1 MKFMKAAQ
9 FPQVRQVRIADIP
22 KPSLMGEEDVLLKMA
37 AVGICG
43 SDIHYYVDGR
53 VGDQLVEF
61 PYIPGHECAAIV
73 EEVGAGVS
81 ALKPGDRVAV
91 EPTISCGQCDQCR
104 AGRENTCR
112 NVKFLGMPGQL
123 AGGLC
128 EYITMPEKNCCHL
141 PDSLT
146 LVQGAFAE
154 PLSIA
159 IYTLDYLQTEK
170 IASIA
175 ILGSGPIGLSVLL
188 EAKARGISGIYA
200 TDKIDSRLARAEK
213 AGAVWTGNPEKTN
226 IVESILHREPLGL
239 DAVIECC
246 GDQQA
251 LDQAVALLKPG
262 GILLI
267 VGMPSTQRI
276 FFDASAVRRKEIHIQ
291 NVRRQA
297 NCLSRAIGRI
307 ASKEVDVDSMIT
319 HRGTIQSTKELYDI
333 AADYRDGVVKAVVV
347 FDG

>member
-1 MKFMKAAQ
+1 MKAAQ

-22 KPSLMGEEDVLLKMA
+22 KPTLMGERDALLRMA

-73 EEVGAGVS
+73 EQVGPGVS
-81 ALKPGDRVAV
+81 TLKPGDRVAV
-91 EPTISCGQCDQCR
+91 EPTVSCGQCDQCL

-123 AGGLC
+123 SGGLC
-128 EYITMPEKNCCHL
+128 EYITMPEKNCCQL

-159 IYTLDYLQTEK
+159 IYTLDYLQTK
-170 IASIA
+170 RIASMA

-188 EAKARGISGIYA
+188 EAKVRGISRIYA
-200 TDKIDSRLARAEK
+200 TDKIDSRLAQADK
-213 AGAVWTGNPEKTN
+213 AGAVWTGNPEKTD
-226 IVESILHREPLGL
+226 IVQSILKKESLAL

-251 LDQAVALLKPG
+251 LDQAVQLLKPG

-267 VGMPSTQRI
+267 VGIPSIRRI
-276 FFDASAVRRKEIHIQ
+276 SFDASAVRRKEIRIQ
-291 NVRRQA
+291 NVRRQTD
-297 NCLSRAIGRI
+297 CLLRAVDRI
-307 ASKEVDVDSMIT
+307 ATKQVEVDFMIT
-319 HRGTIQSTKELYDI
+319 HSATIQSTKELYDI

-347 FDG
+347 FDV

>member
-1 MKFMKAAQ
+1 MKAAQ

-22 KPSLMGEEDVLLKMA
+22 KPTLMGERDALLRMA

-73 EEVGAGVS
+73 EQVGPGVS
-81 ALKPGDRVAV
+81 TLKPGDRVAV
-91 EPTISCGQCDQCR
+91 EPTVSCGQCDQCL

-123 AGGLC
+123 SGGLC
-128 EYITMPEKNCCHL
+128 EYITMPEKNCCQL

-159 IYTLDYLQTEK
+159 IYTLDYLQTER
-170 IASIA
+170 IASMA

-188 EAKARGISGIYA
+188 EAKVRGISRIYA
-200 TDKIDSRLARAEK
+200 TDKIDSRLAQADK
-213 AGAVWTGNPEKTN
+213 AGAVWTGNPEKTD
-226 IVESILHREPLGL
+226 IVQSILKKESLAL

-251 LDQAVALLKPG
+251 LDQAVQLLKPG

-267 VGMPSTQRI
+267 VGIPSIRRI
-276 FFDASAVRRKEIHIQ
+276 SFDASAVRRKEIRIQ
-291 NVRRQA
+291 NVRRQTD
-297 NCLSRAIGRI
+297 CLLRAVDRI
-307 ASKEVDVDSMIT
+307 ATKQVEVDFMIT
-319 HRGTIQSTKELYDI
+319 HRATIQSTKELYDI

-347 FDG
+347 FDV